1 MFIQTNTTDYK
12 DTAIKTKMRVFIH
25 PPQKTPQ
32 KQTKKTE
39 GNEKKRK
46 TQNVC
51 DPLTK

>member
-32 KQTKKTE
+32 KQTKKKQKE
-39 GNEKKRK
+39 MKRK
-46 TQNVC
+46 EKHKMCVI
-51 DPLTK
+51 P